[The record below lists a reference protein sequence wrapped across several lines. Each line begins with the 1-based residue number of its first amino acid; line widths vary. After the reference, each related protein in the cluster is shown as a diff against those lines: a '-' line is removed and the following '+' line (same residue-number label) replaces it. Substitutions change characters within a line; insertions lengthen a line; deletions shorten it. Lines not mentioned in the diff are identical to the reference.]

1 MNKNILVL
9 CICIYVLVCVC
20 MISYGIIPEV
30 RARGCGQGVSRV
42 WHCQE
47 TTFSDVGDG
56 NMGSWALR
64 LQQQSH
70 YKDGRRGYKP
80 SEETVQ
86 HSTLLFKRAV
96 SNSIN
101 DKTYQG
107 ACVCVL
113 YHLWFPEGPWAVQT
127 LASHFQTTRRAQQWR
142 PSHYSARHN
151 DHVSRNTWQ
160 CRQSL
165 FLRYF
170 RSNAK
175 CFLSSPLI
183 LAENTTCLQAS
194 DRSIYLGIH

>member
-101 DKTYQG
+101 DKIYQG
-107 ACVCVL
+107 ACVCVCYTISDFLKVPGL
-113 YHLWFPEGPWAVQT
+113 YKLWLHTFKPPEKLSNEDHHIILQDTMITSVG
-127 LASHFQTTRRAQQWR
+127 TRYNVARA
-142 PSHYSARHN
+142 
-151 DHVSRNTWQ
+151 
-160 CRQSL
+160 
-165 FLRYF
+165 
-170 RSNAK
+170 
-175 CFLSSPLI
+175 CF
-183 LAENTTCLQAS
+183 
-194 DRSIYLGIH
+194 